1 MREIKPL
8 PDDINDLTYAI
19 IGAAI
24 DVHRIL
30 GPGLLESV
38 YEEAL
43 CIELNELGLPFERQK
58 QVNIEYKNHDI
69 GIARLDLLVDE
80 TVIVE
85 LKAVERLMPIHQAQA
100 MTYLKIT
107 GKRLALLIN
116 FNVTVLKKGIK
127 RIAL

>member
-1 MREIKPL
+1 MNRL
-8 PDDINDLTYAI
+8 PDDINNLTYDI
-19 IGAAI
+19 IGAAM

-38 YEEAL
+38 YEDAM
-43 CIELNELGLPFERQK
+43 CVELHMRDLVFERQK
-58 QVNIEYKNHDI
+58 QISIDYKGRSV
-69 GIARLDLLVDE
+69 GIMRLDLLVEDS
-80 TVIVE
+80 VIVE

-127 RIAL
+127 RIVL

>member
-1 MREIKPL
+1 MNRL
-8 PDDINDLTYAI
+8 PDDINNLTYDI
-19 IGAAI
+19 IGTAM

-30 GPGLLESV
+30 SPGLLESV
-38 YEEAL
+38 YEDAM
-43 CIELNELGLPFERQK
+43 CVELHMRDLAFERQK
-58 QVNIEYKNHDI
+58 QISIDYKGHSV
-69 GIARLDLLVDE
+69 GIMRLDLLVEDS
-80 TVIVE
+80 VIVE